1 MGKGTKL
8 ALLCGT
14 FTTAACQPGHHTPRE
29 AGEDWLCARAV
40 SQHSDPMSSVRKE
53 GANERKFCEQP
64 SGKHPVQ
71 SAGSDGLEL
80 GNNQHAHCLVK
91 GAADAE
97 PPLVRTP
104 VQTRDGLSGQGHILQ
119 EADGTCNSHLYSFR
133 IFL

>member
-1 MGKGTKL
+1 MAPSPQQHASQATTHPGKLEETGFVL
-8 ALLCGT
+8 A
-14 FTTAACQPGHHTPRE
+14 
-29 AGEDWLCARAV
+29 AV
-40 SQHSDPMSSVRKE
+40 SQHSDPMSSVRTE
-53 GANERKFCEQP
+53 GANGAQFCEQP
-64 SGKHPVQ
+64 SGKRPVQ

-119 EADGTCNSHLYSFR
+119 EADRTCDSHLYSFR